1 MPQFTTTRRVEFSET
16 DMAGIVHF
24 AEFFKYM
31 EQAEHEFFRSL
42 GLGIMHPQPDGTVI
56 GWPRVA
62 ASCSYEAPAYFED
75 VLEVRLNISRRGMK
89 SLTMDF
95 EFWRGEKRLAHGR
108 LKTACCLCRHD
119 APLQSI
125 PIPPEYAEKL
135 QEYESPSTPDA

>member
-1 MPQFTTTRRVEFSET
+1 MAQFTTTRRVEFAET

-42 GLGIMHPQPDGTVI
+42 GLSIMRAQADGSVM
-56 GWPRVA
+56 GWPRVS

-75 VLEVRLNISRRGMK
+75 VLEVRLNVSRKGVK
-89 SLTMDF
+89 SLTLDF
-95 EFWRGEKRLAHGR
+95 EFWRGQTRVAHGR

-125 PIPPEYAEKL
+125 PIPPEYGEKL
-135 QEYESPSTPDA
+135 QEAV